1 MKFGGSSVADAERI
15 RRCADVVRAQQ
26 EQHEVITVVS
36 AMGGITDMLL
46 ELADAAGAGNRSVK
60 YTLLAEIRKRHE
72 EAARELGASDKV
84 DALLGNLE
92 TLVAGIVAVG
102 ELTPRS
108 RDAVVSHGEQLSAML
123 TAAALDGVA
132 KTGQEVGIVTDENYG
147 EAEPLM
153 NLSLYQI
160 RETLEPLLTKKQR
173 IVVTGFLAAT
183 QHGVTSTIGRG
194 GSDYTATLL
203 GAGIK
208 ADEIWICSDVDG
220 LMTADPRN
228 VPDAKL
234 LDQITFAESIE
245 MGQFGA
251 KSMHPR
257 ALEPAAEHKIPV
269 RVRSSFNT
277 DCPGTLVT
285 DSAPTTETMRSVLLL
300 KNVSLINVAGAA
312 MIGRPGTAAKV
323 FIALAEAE
331 VNVQMISQTVSE
343 AGISLVVADSQ
354 LPRARAAL
362 EGQLLR
368 TNAAKRIEVNE
379 DVAVVAA
386 VGSGMRG
393 AVGVAARIFNA
404 LSAQKINIDAIAQGS
419 SELSVCL
426 VVASEDGPAA
436 VRAIHDEF
444 GLGKS

>member
-1 MKFGGSSVADAERI
+1 MKFGGSSVADAEKI

-26 EQHEVITVVS
+26 EKHQVVTVVS
-36 AMGGITDMLL
+36 AMGGVTDLLL
-46 ELADAAGAGNRSVK
+46 ELAEAAGSGNRSVK
-60 YTLLAEIRKRHE
+60 YTLLAEIRRRHE
-72 EAARELGASDKV
+72 EAAAELGVMEKV
-84 DALLGNLE
+84 EPLLANLE

-108 RDAVVSHGEQLSAML
+108 RDAVVSHGEQLSAIL
-123 TAAALDGVA
+123 TAAALDGRA
-132 KTGQEVGIVTDENYG
+132 MTGQEVGIVTNDQHG

-160 RETLEPLLTKKQR
+160 HENLEPLMANGER
-173 IVVTGFLAAT
+173 IVVTGFLGAT
-183 QHGVTSTIGRG
+183 QHGVISTIGRG

-203 GAGIK
+203 GAALK

-228 VPDAKL
+228 VPGAQL

-257 ALEPAAEHKIPV
+257 ALEPSAEHKIPV

-277 DCPGTLVT
+277 DCPGTLIT
-285 DSAPTTETMRSVLLL
+285 ETAPTTATMRSVLLL
-300 KNVSLINVAGAA
+300 KNVALINVAGAA
-312 MIGRPGTAAKV
+312 MVGRPGTAAKV
-323 FIALAEAE
+323 FAALAEAE

-343 AGISLVVADSQ
+343 AGISLVVAESQ
-354 LPRARAAL
+354 LPRARAVL

-368 TNAAKRIEVNE
+368 TNAAKRVEVDE
-379 DVAVVAA
+379 HVAVVAA

-393 AVGVAARIFNA
+393 SVGVAARIFGA
-404 LSAQKINIDAIAQGS
+404 LSDASINIEAIAQGS

-426 VVASEDGPAA
+426 VVKGDDGPGA
-436 VRAIHDEF
+436 VRAIHDAF
-444 GLGKS
+444 GLGGA